1 MEYKLNLRVGN
12 DNGNSEHDLVVEG
25 NLIAQANVMSKV
37 RKSPNVEELNNK
49 IFISHIE
56 KNLIV
61 DVVSDEVKTGTYICG
76 DYALKSGETVRTIPI
91 GYDNN
96 KANSEI
102 VMINTLANIAGYA
115 VKKVFTENEIEDN
128 DMKIS
133 VNVDMTTALP
143 ISQYSKAKANEFA
156 NRFMNK
162 KHFVNVITPNGNI
175 PVEVEFDFVKVIPEG
190 ITTVFALTNQEDTF
204 FKKHNDFVNNFYE
217 NKGNKEYDG
226 VYTQLDKTFFEGK
239 RILHIAIGEGT
250 TEYPITEGKAF
261 NPNFI
266 KGSNNGLGHAINKS
280 IEEFKEEVGQT
291 SLTRQKYSDI
301 LKDKKHKF
309 YPLAKDIIDIPLEEQ
324 AEEIFQNAK
333 NEIDRANNEIDIIT
347 VYGGGSILMRDVL
360 EPKLRNICKT
370 AKINLFYVDEKDA
383 VSLEAMGLYSFTT
396 SKIFAQV
403 KKVNKK

>member
-1 MEYKLNLRVGN
+1 MEHKLNLKLGN
-12 DNGNSEHDLVVEG
+12 DNGNSEHDLVIEG

-37 RKSPNVEELNNK
+37 RKAPNVEELNNK
-49 IFISHIE
+49 LFISHIE

-91 GYDNN
+91 GYDND

-102 VMINTLANIAGYA
+102 VMVNTLANIAGYA
-115 VKKVFTENEIEDN
+115 VKKVFAENEDDK

-162 KHFVNVITPNGNI
+162 KHFVNVSTPNGKI
-175 PVEVEFDFVKVIPEG
+175 PVEIEFDFVKVIPEG
-190 ITTVFALTNQEDTF
+190 ITTVFALTNEDDAF
-204 FKKHNDFVNNFYE
+204 FKKHNDFVEKFYE
-217 NKGNKEYDG
+217 GDTNKSFDG
-226 VYTQLDKTFFEGK
+226 VYTHLDKTYFEGK

-301 LKDKKHKF
+301 LKDKNHKF
-309 YPLAKDIIDIPLEEQ
+309 YPLAKDIIDIPIEEQ
-324 AEEIFQNAK
+324 AEEIFQTAK
-333 NEIDRANNEIDIIT
+333 TEIDRANNEIDIIV
-347 VYGGGSILMRDVL
+347 VYGGGSILMRDAL
-360 EPKLRNICKT
+360 EPKLRNICKS

-383 VSLEAMGLYSFTT
+383 VSLEAKGLYNFTT